1 MKTSWIYW
9 VALALFTALLG
20 SVSKCG
26 TLLKDRERLEDNIE
40 VLYSD
45 INHYKVNDSL
55 NAAGINRLYVS
66 KTELERYNA
75 DLAKQI
81 TDLNIKLKRVQSATI
96 TQVETKYN
104 IVTNVIDSVVYHF
117 RDSTQMVADTLQC
130 IKFRNA
136 YIDID
141 GCIASDTFAGKITD
155 KIELTHIVHRVPKR
169 FLWFRFG
176 CKAVRLEVLS
186 TNPYADIKHVEYIEV
201 K

>member
-1 MKTSWIYW
+1 
-9 VALALFTALLG
+9 
-20 SVSKCG
+20 
-26 TLLKDRERLEDNIE
+26 LEDNIE

-55 NAAGINRLYVS
+55 NAAGINRLYMS

-81 TDLNIKLKRVQSATI
+81 EDLNIKLKRVRSVTS
-96 TQVETKYN
+96 TNVETRYN
-104 IVTNVIDSVVYHF
+104 IVTNVIDSVVYHYA
-117 RDSTQMVADTLQC
+117 DSSMRMIDTLQC

-141 GCIASDTFAGKITD
+141 GCIAADTFAGKITD

-169 FLWFRFG
+169 FLFFRFG
-176 CKAVRLEVLS
+176 CKAVRLEALS